1 MNTNSF
7 STAVKSW
14 HSVGFW
20 ASLLCAIHCMAMP
33 LVVMAGSV
41 YGVQVSEHSWFELP
55 ILGIAV
61 LFAVIMVA
69 KHYFHHRNRLPLL
82 LLGAGVSLLVVS
94 FVADAH
100 LLTIVGSL
108 LLASAQLFNTYLH
121 HRMGCT
127 H

>member
-1 MNTNSF
+1 MSF
-7 STAVKSW
+7 STSIKSW

-41 YGVQVSEHSWFELP
+41 YGVQVSEHSSLEIP
-55 ILGIAV
+55 ILSMAV
-61 LFAVIMVA
+61 LFAIIMVVRY
-69 KHYFHHRNRLPLL
+69 YFHHRNSLPLL
-82 LLGAGVSLLVVS
+82 LLIVGVSLLVVS
-94 FVADAH
+94 VVSHAH

-108 LLASAQLFNTYLH
+108 VLASAQLYNTYLH
-121 HRMGCT
+121 HRICA

>member
-1 MNTNSF
+1 MSF
-7 STAVKSW
+7 STSIKSW

-41 YGVQVSEHSWFELP
+41 YGVQVSEHSSFEIP
-55 ILGIAV
+55 ILSMAV
-61 LFAVIMVA
+61 LFAIIMVVRY
-69 KHYFHHRNRLPLL
+69 YFHHRNSLPLL
-82 LLGAGVSLLVVS
+82 LLIVGVSLLLVS
-94 FVADAH
+94 VISHTH

-108 LLASAQLFNTYLH
+108 VLASAQLYNTYLH
-121 HRMGCT
+121 HRMSCA